1 MVTAP
6 SKPVVDDDLQI
17 RFPAE
22 QPLTDELFTAIQT
35 LNEDVRFERASDG
48 ALVIAPLPGT
58 WSAYAEMSVGSQVH
72 VWSEGF
78 GGRGFG
84 PSAEYHRS
92 ANEIRR
98 ADASWITQAQ
108 WDGLSTEERRGVMRL
123 CPVFAV
129 EVRSPSQPL
138 ASQQRR
144 MEEWIACGAQLGW
157 LVDQIQSRLW
167 VYRPGR
173 EPEMLNR
180 PSEAHGD
187 PELPGLVVNFEGI
200 WT

>member
-1 MVTAP
+1 M
-6 SKPVVDDDLQI
+6 
-17 RFPAE
+17 
-22 QPLTDELFTAIQT
+22 
-35 LNEDVRFERASDG
+35 G
-48 ALVIAPLPGT
+48 
-58 WSAYAEMSVGSQVH
+58 VGSQVH

-84 PSAEYHRS
+84 PSAEYRRS

-108 WDGLSTEERRGVMRL
+108 WEGLSTEERRGVMRL
-123 CPVFAV
+123 CPLFAV
-129 EVRSPSQPL
+129 EVRSPSQTL